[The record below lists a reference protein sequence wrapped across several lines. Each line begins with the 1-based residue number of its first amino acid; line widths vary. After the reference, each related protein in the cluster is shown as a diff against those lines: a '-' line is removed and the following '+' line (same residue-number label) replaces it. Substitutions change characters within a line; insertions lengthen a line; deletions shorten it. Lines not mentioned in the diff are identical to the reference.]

1 MFASPP
7 RPVKL
12 FLGSGSP
19 CHLLRPSPYIAICSL
34 RVCCA
39 SQRLDI
45 LHPLAWALAQ
55 HDKPQG
61 RGEHRA
67 LPRGCAVTHW
77 LWAPC
82 ILLVEARGAG
92 LLGMGDL
99 VTGFSHSPVGPFPGD
114 HPLNRTLS
122 REEVHHG
129 AGHLREARCGS
140 LGALGSLAPSRTQA
154 KRWGFWLP
162 TTHPP
167 TRPHGDSCCLL
178 LIPRSV
184 L

>member
-45 LHPLAWALAQ
+45 LHPLAWGLAQ

-92 LLGMGDL
+92 LLWMGDL
-99 VTGFSHSPVGPFPGD
+99 VAGFSHSPVGPFPGD

-129 AGHLREARCGS
+129 AGHLREAGCGS
-140 LGALGSLAPSRTQA
+140 LGPWAPWLPAGRRLRDGISGSL
-154 KRWGFWLP
+154 
-162 TTHPP
+162 
-167 TRPHGDSCCLL
+167 PHTLQQGPMGIHVVFC
-178 LIPRSV
+178 
-184 L
+184 